1 MKLKTYFAIAGVVA
15 ILFGVE
21 FLLVPGYGLRQ
32 YGVPTDPHNVMQAM
46 YFGAT
51 LLTYGLVVWL
61 ARGTCEEIA
70 QRAIL
75 VASVVGNF
83 AGVVVSAWAAVSGLQ
98 NAMAWSSVVIYAL
111 FVLGAVYFLAFPAR
125 RG

>member
-1 MKLKTYFAIAGVVA
+1 MKLKTYFAIAGIVA
-15 ILFGVE
+15 ILFGLE
-21 FLLVPGYGLRQ
+21 FLLVPGYSLRQ
-32 YGVPTDPHNVMQAM
+32 YAVPTDAHNLMQAM
-46 YFGAT
+46 FFGSA
-51 LLTYGLVVWL
+51 LLTFGLVVWL
-61 ARGTCEEIA
+61 ARGTRDEIA

-75 VASVVGNF
+75 VAAVVGDF
-83 AGVVVSAWAAVSGLQ
+83 AGVVISVWAALSGLQ